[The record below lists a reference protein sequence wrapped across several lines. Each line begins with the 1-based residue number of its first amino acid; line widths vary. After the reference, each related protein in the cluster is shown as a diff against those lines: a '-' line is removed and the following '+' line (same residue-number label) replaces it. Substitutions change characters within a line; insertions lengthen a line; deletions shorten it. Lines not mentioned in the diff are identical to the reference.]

1 MRLELRLGKV
11 GEQSACLLH
20 LLPLRH
26 LLDAGVWLGGIVER
40 GGSSFL
46 CGNGA
51 LLGTADGRKNVG
63 YQVVGLLVHRHN
75 IGGLVRNAAL
85 RHDVGQQFQIG
96 IESSQR
102 CGADVQFLGCTF
114 VNEVTHLLS
123 EIGILSVVEL
133 LQTDSIDFLH
143 KHSN

>member
-1 MRLELRLGKV
+1 MRRCCTEIGSHLRCGAAFEQRGIAVDGRLQLVNGGLEGKRLNVRLEVGLGKV
-11 GEQSACLLH
+11 GEQTACLLH

-63 YQVVGLLVHRHN
+63 YQVSFSAVP
-75 IGGLVRNAAL
+75 
-85 RHDVGQQFQIG
+85 
-96 IESSQR
+96 S
-102 CGADVQFLGCTF
+102 
-114 VNEVTHLLS
+114 
-123 EIGILSVVEL
+123 
-133 LQTDSIDFLH
+133 
-143 KHSN
+143 